1 MDGCTLEDAFPGGPY
16 ASANC
21 IDNGQAEIS
30 RRQEKKKAR
39 RCRGPA
45 LTYLNEGYNMVGS
58 VDPDRPS
65 TKPMP
70 LVPALN
76 KATGMTQH
84 APVSQQYNYES
95 FVGGMDSLPSIRKD
109 VEGPTELQPIN
120 APAFFGASP
129 NDDGV
134 YPGAA
139 KKRGGLVETFTSE
152 VAPFV
157 NVIGTDETYTLQ
169 SDFSKTFSAKGAT
182 KAESVPTKSG
192 PSPVDQEMTYLTPTK
207 MLPNSILPYPN
218 VDMFWKNSPVAGG
231 QSSFFSKLQYP
242 SGEPTG
248 TVQDT
253 DYSTESPMSPRE
265 VLGKLDKIFARLDDM
280 ESGKSEHAQTEVLL
294 FIMTGLGV
302 IFLMD
307 IGCRAAASMVRR
319 R

>member
-1 MDGCTLEDAFPGGPY
+1 MDGCSLQDAFPGGPY

-45 LTYLNEGYNMVGS
+45 LTYLNDGYNMVGS
-58 VDPDRPS
+58 VDPDRPAN
-65 TKPMP
+65 KPMP
-70 LVPALN
+70 LVPVLN

-84 APVSQQYNYES
+84 APVTQQYNYES
-95 FVGGMDSLPSIRKD
+95 FVGDMDSLPAIRND
-109 VEGPTELQPIN
+109 VEGPTQLQPIN

-134 YPGAA
+134 NPAAA
-139 KKRGGLVETFTSE
+139 KKRGLVETFTSE
-152 VAPFV
+152 VSPFV
-157 NVIGTDETYTLQ
+157 NVIGTDESYLLQ
-169 SDFSKTFSAKGAT
+169 PDFS
-182 KAESVPTKSG
+182 
-192 PSPVDQEMTYLTPTK
+192 
-207 MLPNSILPYPN
+207 NSILPYPN
-218 VDMFWKNSPVAGG
+218 IDMFWKNSPVAGG
-231 QSSFFSKLQYP
+231 QSSFFSKLKYP

-253 DYSTESPMSPRE
+253 DYSTESPMSRRE
-265 VLGKLDKIFARLDDM
+265 VLTKLDKIFARLDDM
-280 ESGKSEHAQTEVLL
+280 DAGKSENAQTEVLM

-307 IGCRAAASMVRR
+307 IGCRAAASFARR

>member
-1 MDGCTLEDAFPGGPY
+1 MDGCSLNDAFPGGPY
-16 ASANC
+16 ASAGC

-58 VDPDRPS
+58 VDPDRPAA
-65 TKPMP
+65 TPMFP
-70 LVPALN
+70 VPALN
-76 KATGMTQH
+76 KATGLTEH
-84 APVSQQYNYES
+84 APVTQQYNYES
-95 FVGGMDSLPSIRKD
+95 FVGGMDSLPAIRKD
-109 VEGPTELQPIN
+109 VEGTTELQQAT
-120 APAFFGASP
+120 APSFFGASP
-129 NDDGV
+129 NDS
-134 YPGAA
+134 GASA
-139 KKRGGLVETFTSE
+139 KPRKAGLVETFTGGAA
-152 VAPFV
+152 APFV
-157 NVIGTDETYTLQ
+157 NVIGKDETYTLEP
-169 SDFSKTFSAKGAT
+169 SFSKTFAAKGAT
-182 KAESVPTKSG
+182 KAESVPTTIG
-192 PSPVDQEMTYLTPTK
+192 PSPVDEEMSYLTPTK

-231 QSSFFSKLQYP
+231 QSSFFSQLKYP

-248 TVQDT
+248 TVKDT
-253 DYSTESPMSPRE
+253 DYSTESPVSRRE
-265 VLGKLDKIFARLDDM
+265 VLSKLDRIFARLDDM
-280 ESGKSEHAQTEVLL
+280 DATKSENAQTEVLL